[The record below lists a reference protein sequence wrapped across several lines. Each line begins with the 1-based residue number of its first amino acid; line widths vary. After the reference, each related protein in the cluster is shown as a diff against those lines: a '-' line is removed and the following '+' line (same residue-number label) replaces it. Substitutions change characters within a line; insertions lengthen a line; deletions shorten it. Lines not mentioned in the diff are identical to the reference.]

1 MRSNADREINDINRN
16 IQAAQMRI
24 NEIYAA
30 IGRTYRAETENPQGA
45 YIQMF
50 ADLKATEEQ
59 IEQMNTRVKF
69 LNGIVVCTNC
79 HSDNSVNAAFCS
91 VCGSRL
97 PHTMVADGANR
108 CTRCGNIINPGQ
120 MFCGVCGTKVENI
133 PVQPQPQFNE
143 APVQP
148 KVQPQPQFNE
158 APVQPEVQPQPQF
171 NEAPVQPE
179 VQPQPQFNEAP
190 AQPEVQP
197 QPQFNEAPVQQEVQS
212 QVNEIHEAVTEEM
225 QVTGPQEAKQRVCPN
240 CHTPIEAD
248 DAVFCAE
255 CGTRL

>member
-148 KVQPQPQFNE
+148 QPQFNEAPVQPQPQFNE

-171 NEAPVQPE
+171 NKAPVQPQFNEAPVQPE
-179 VQPQPQFNEAP
+179 VQP
-190 AQPEVQP
+190 
-197 QPQFNEAPVQQEVQS
+197 

-225 QVTGPQEAKQRVCPN
+225 QVTEPQEAKQRVCPN

>member
-143 APVQP
+143 AP
-148 KVQPQPQFNE
+148 
-158 APVQPEVQPQPQF
+158 AHPEVQP
-171 NEAPVQPE
+171 
-179 VQPQPQFNEAP
+179 
-190 AQPEVQP
+190 
-197 QPQFNEAPVQQEVQS
+197 

-225 QVTGPQEAKQRVCPN
+225 QVTEPQEAKQRVCPN

>member
-158 APVQPEVQPQPQF
+158 TPVQPQF

-179 VQPQPQFNEAP
+179 VQPQ
-190 AQPEVQP
+190 
-197 QPQFNEAPVQQEVQS
+197 
-212 QVNEIHEAVTEEM
+212 VNEIHEAVTEEM
-225 QVTGPQEAKQRVCPN
+225 QVTEPQEAKQRVCPN
-240 CHTPIEAD
+240 CHTLIEAD

>member
-148 KVQPQPQFNE
+148 E
-158 APVQPEVQPQPQF
+158 VQPEVQP
-171 NEAPVQPE
+171 
-179 VQPQPQFNEAP
+179 
-190 AQPEVQP
+190 
-197 QPQFNEAPVQQEVQS
+197 

-225 QVTGPQEAKQRVCPN
+225 QVTEPQEAKQRVCPN

>member
-148 KVQPQPQFNE
+148 QPQFNE
-158 APVQPEVQPQPQF
+158 APVQPEVQPQSQF
-171 NEAPVQPE
+171 NETPVQPE
-179 VQPQPQFNEAP
+179 VQP
-190 AQPEVQP
+190 
-197 QPQFNEAPVQQEVQS
+197 

-225 QVTGPQEAKQRVCPN
+225 QVTEPQEAKQRVCPN

>member
-59 IEQMNTRVKF
+59 IEQMNIRVKF

-148 KVQPQPQFNE
+148 
-158 APVQPEVQPQPQF
+158 EVQPQPQF
-171 NEAPVQPE
+171 NEAP

-197 QPQFNEAPVQQEVQS
+197 QPQFNEAPVQPEVQP

-225 QVTGPQEAKQRVCPN
+225 QVTEPQEAKQRVCPN

>member
-30 IGRTYRAETENPQGA
+30 IGRTYREETENPQGA

-91 VCGSRL
+91 VCGTRL

-133 PVQPQPQFNE
+133 PVQPQPQFNG
-143 APVQP
+143 AP
-148 KVQPQPQFNE
+148 
-158 APVQPEVQPQPQF
+158 APAQPEVQPQPQS
-171 NEAPVQPE
+171 
-179 VQPQPQFNEAP
+179 NEAP

-197 QPQFNEAPVQQEVQS
+197 QPQFNGAPAPAQPEAQPQPQS
-212 QVNEIHEAVTEEM
+212 NEIYEAVTEEM
-225 QVTGPQEAKQRVCPN
+225 PAAEPQEAKQRVCPN

>member
-120 MFCGVCGTKVENI
+120 MFCGVCGTKVENM
-133 PVQPQPQFNE
+133 P
-143 APVQP
+143 
-148 KVQPQPQFNE
+148 VQPQPQFNE
-158 APVQPEVQPQPQF
+158 APVQPEVQPQ
-171 NEAPVQPE
+171 
-179 VQPQPQFNEAP
+179 
-190 AQPEVQP
+190 
-197 QPQFNEAPVQQEVQS
+197 
-212 QVNEIHEAVTEEM
+212 VNEIHEAVTEEM
-225 QVTGPQEAKQRVCPN
+225 QVTEPQEAKQRVCPN

>member
-133 PVQPQPQFNE
+133 PVQPQPQFNG
-143 APVQP
+143 
-148 KVQPQPQFNE
+148 
-158 APVQPEVQPQPQF
+158 APVQPEVH
-171 NEAPVQPE
+171 
-179 VQPQPQFNEAP
+179 PQPQFNEAP

-197 QPQFNEAPVQQEVQS
+197 QPQFNEAPAQPQPQFNGAPVQPEVQP

-225 QVTGPQEAKQRVCPN
+225 QVTEPQEVKQRVCPN

>member
-148 KVQPQPQFNE
+148 
-158 APVQPEVQPQPQF
+158 
-171 NEAPVQPE
+171 
-179 VQPQPQFNEAP
+179 QPQFNEAP

-197 QPQFNEAPVQQEVQS
+197 QPQFNEAPVQPQPQFNEAPVQPEVQP

-225 QVTGPQEAKQRVCPN
+225 QVTEPQEAKQRVCPN

>member
-143 APVQP
+143 AP
-148 KVQPQPQFNE
+148 
-158 APVQPEVQPQPQF
+158 
-171 NEAPVQPE
+171 
-179 VQPQPQFNEAP
+179 

-197 QPQFNEAPVQQEVQS
+197 

-225 QVTGPQEAKQRVCPN
+225 QVTGPQEVKQRVCPN
-240 CHTPIEAD
+240 CHTPVEAD

>member
-148 KVQPQPQFNE
+148 
-158 APVQPEVQPQPQF
+158 EVQPQPQF
-171 NEAPVQPE
+171 NEALVQPE
-179 VQPQPQFNEAP
+179 VQP
-190 AQPEVQP
+190 
-197 QPQFNEAPVQQEVQS
+197 

-225 QVTGPQEAKQRVCPN
+225 QVTEPQETKQRVCPN

>member
-91 VCGSRL
+91 VCGTRL

-133 PVQPQPQFNE
+133 PVQPQPQ
-143 APVQP
+143 P
-148 KVQPQPQFNE
+148 QPQPQFNG
-158 APVQPEVQPQPQF
+158 
-171 NEAPVQPE
+171 
-179 VQPQPQFNEAP
+179 AP

-197 QPQFNEAPVQQEVQS
+197 QPQS
-212 QVNEIHEAVTEEM
+212 NEIYEAVTEEM
-225 QVTGPQEAKQRVCPN
+225 PAAEPQEAKQRVCPN

>member
-148 KVQPQPQFNE
+148 EVQPQPQFNEAPVQPQPQFNE

-179 VQPQPQFNEAP
+179 VQPQ
-190 AQPEVQP
+190 
-197 QPQFNEAPVQQEVQS
+197 
-212 QVNEIHEAVTEEM
+212 VNEIHEAVTEEM
-225 QVTGPQEAKQRVCPN
+225 QVTEPQEAKQRVCPN

>member
-148 KVQPQPQFNE
+148 
-158 APVQPEVQPQPQF
+158 
-171 NEAPVQPE
+171 
-179 VQPQPQFNEAP
+179 QPQFNEAP

-197 QPQFNEAPVQQEVQS
+197 QPQFNEAPVQPQPQFNEAPAQPEVQP

-225 QVTGPQEAKQRVCPN
+225 QVTEPQEAKQRVCPN

>member
-143 APVQP
+143 APA
-148 KVQPQPQFNE
+148 QPQPQFNE
-158 APVQPEVQPQPQF
+158 APVQPHT
-171 NEAPVQPE
+171 
-179 VQPQPQFNEAP
+179 QFNEAP

-197 QPQFNEAPVQQEVQS
+197 QPQFNEAPVQPEVQP

-225 QVTGPQEAKQRVCPN
+225 QVTEPQEAKQRVCPN

>member
-143 APVQP
+143 AP
-148 KVQPQPQFNE
+148 
-158 APVQPEVQPQPQF
+158 AQPEVH
-171 NEAPVQPE
+171 
-179 VQPQPQFNEAP
+179 PQPQFNEAP

-197 QPQFNEAPVQQEVQS
+197 Q
-212 QVNEIHEAVTEEM
+212 VNEIHEAVTEEM
-225 QVTGPQEAKQRVCPN
+225 QVTEPQEAKQRVCPN

>member
-148 KVQPQPQFNE
+148 QPQFNEAPAQPEVHPQPQFNE
-158 APVQPEVQPQPQF
+158 APVQPEVQP
-171 NEAPVQPE
+171 
-179 VQPQPQFNEAP
+179 
-190 AQPEVQP
+190 
-197 QPQFNEAPVQQEVQS
+197 

>member
-143 APVQP
+143 APAQP
-148 KVQPQPQFNE
+148 K
-158 APVQPEVQPQPQF
+158 
-171 NEAPVQPE
+171 

-197 QPQFNEAPVQQEVQS
+197 

>member
-50 ADLKATEEQ
+50 ADLKATDEQ

-91 VCGSRL
+91 VCGTRL

-133 PVQPQPQFNE
+133 PVQPQPQ
-143 APVQP
+143 
-148 KVQPQPQFNE
+148 
-158 APVQPEVQPQPQF
+158 
-171 NEAPVQPE
+171 
-179 VQPQPQFNEAP
+179 PQPQFNEAP
-190 AQPEVQP
+190 APAQPQPQFNGAPVQPEAQPQPQSNGAPAQTEVQP
-197 QPQFNEAPVQQEVQS
+197 QPQS
-212 QVNEIHEAVTEEM
+212 NEIYEAVTEEM
-225 QVTGPQEAKQRVCPN
+225 PVAEPQEAKQRVCPN

>member
-91 VCGSRL
+91 VCGTRL

-133 PVQPQPQFNE
+133 PVQPQPQPQFNE
-143 APVQP
+143 APAP
-148 KVQPQPQFNE
+148 AQPQPQFNG

-179 VQPQPQFNEAP
+179 AQPQPQ
-190 AQPEVQP
+190 
-197 QPQFNEAPVQQEVQS
+197 S
-212 QVNEIHEAVTEEM
+212 NEIYEAVTEEM
-225 QVTGPQEAKQRVCPN
+225 PAAEPQEAKQRVCPN

>member
-148 KVQPQPQFNE
+148 QPQFNE

-171 NEAPVQPE
+171 NEVQVQPE
-179 VQPQPQFNEAP
+179 VQP
-190 AQPEVQP
+190 
-197 QPQFNEAPVQQEVQS
+197 

-225 QVTGPQEAKQRVCPN
+225 QVTEPQEAKQRVCPN

>member
-148 KVQPQPQFNE
+148 QPQPQFNE

-179 VQPQPQFNEAP
+179 VQPQ
-190 AQPEVQP
+190 
-197 QPQFNEAPVQQEVQS
+197 
-212 QVNEIHEAVTEEM
+212 VNEIHEAVTEEI
-225 QVTGPQEAKQRVCPN
+225 QVTEPQEAKQRVCPN

>member
-148 KVQPQPQFNE
+148 QPQFNEAPVQPQPQFNEAPAQPEVQPQPQFNE

-179 VQPQPQFNEAP
+179 VQPQ
-190 AQPEVQP
+190 
-197 QPQFNEAPVQQEVQS
+197 
-212 QVNEIHEAVTEEM
+212 VNEIHEAVTEEM
-225 QVTGPQEAKQRVCPN
+225 QVTEPQEAKQRVCPN

>member
-148 KVQPQPQFNE
+148 QPQFNE

-171 NEAPVQPE
+171 NEVQVQPE
-179 VQPQPQFNEAP
+179 VQP
-190 AQPEVQP
+190 
-197 QPQFNEAPVQQEVQS
+197 
-212 QVNEIHEAVTEEM
+212 QVNEIHEAVAEEM
-225 QVTGPQEAKQRVCPN
+225 QVTEPQEAKQRVCPN

>member
-148 KVQPQPQFNE
+148 QPQFNE
-158 APVQPEVQPQPQF
+158 AP
-171 NEAPVQPE
+171 

-197 QPQFNEAPVQQEVQS
+197 QPQFNEAPVQPEVQP

-225 QVTGPQEAKQRVCPN
+225 QVTEPQEAKQRVCPN

>member
-50 ADLKATEEQ
+50 ADLKAREEQ

-148 KVQPQPQFNE
+148 
-158 APVQPEVQPQPQF
+158 EVQPQPQF
-171 NEAPVQPE
+171 KQAPVQP
-179 VQPQPQFNEAP
+179 
-190 AQPEVQP
+190 
-197 QPQFNEAPVQQEVQS
+197 QQQ
-212 QVNEIHEAVTEEM
+212 
-225 QVTGPQEAKQRVCPN
+225 
-240 CHTPIEAD
+240 
-248 DAVFCAE
+248 
-255 CGTRL
+255 

>member
-148 KVQPQPQFNE
+148 QPQFNE
-158 APVQPEVQPQPQF
+158 APVQPEVQPQF
-171 NEAPVQPE
+171 NETPVQPE

-197 QPQFNEAPVQQEVQS
+197 Q
-212 QVNEIHEAVTEEM
+212 VNEIHEAVAEEM
-225 QVTGPQEAKQRVCPN
+225 QVTEPQEAEQRVCPN

>member
-91 VCGSRL
+91 VCGTRL
-97 PHTMVADGANR
+97 PHTIVADGANR

-133 PVQPQPQFNE
+133 PVQPQPQ
-143 APVQP
+143 
-148 KVQPQPQFNE
+148 PQPQFNE
-158 APVQPEVQPQPQF
+158 APVQPEAQPQPQ
-171 NEAPVQPE
+171 
-179 VQPQPQFNEAP
+179 
-190 AQPEVQP
+190 
-197 QPQFNEAPVQQEVQS
+197 S
-212 QVNEIHEAVTEEM
+212 NEIYEAVTEEM
-225 QVTGPQEAKQRVCPN
+225 PVAEPQEAKQRVCPN

>member
-148 KVQPQPQFNE
+148 
-158 APVQPEVQPQPQF
+158 EVQP
-171 NEAPVQPE
+171 
-179 VQPQPQFNEAP
+179 
-190 AQPEVQP
+190 
-197 QPQFNEAPVQQEVQS
+197 

-225 QVTGPQEAKQRVCPN
+225 QVTGPQEVKQRVCPN
-240 CHTPIEAD
+240 CHTPVEAD

>member
-148 KVQPQPQFNE
+148 QPQFNE
-158 APVQPEVQPQPQF
+158 AP
-171 NEAPVQPE
+171 AH
-179 VQPQPQFNEAP
+179 PQPQFNEAP

-197 QPQFNEAPVQQEVQS
+197 QPQFNEAPVQPEVQP

-225 QVTGPQEAKQRVCPN
+225 QVTEPQEAKQRVCPN

>member
-91 VCGSRL
+91 VCGTRL

-133 PVQPQPQFNE
+133 PVQPQPQPQFNG
-143 APVQP
+143 APALAQP
-148 KVQPQPQFNE
+148 EVQPQPQFNE

-179 VQPQPQFNEAP
+179 AQPQPQ
-190 AQPEVQP
+190 
-197 QPQFNEAPVQQEVQS
+197 S
-212 QVNEIHEAVTEEM
+212 NEIYEAVTEEM
-225 QVTGPQEAKQRVCPN
+225 PVAEPQEAKQRVCPN

>member
-1 MRSNADREINDINRN
+1 MRSNADRGINDINRN

-69 LNGIVVCTNC
+69 LNGIVVCTSC

-148 KVQPQPQFNE
+148 
-158 APVQPEVQPQPQF
+158 EVQP
-171 NEAPVQPE
+171 
-179 VQPQPQFNEAP
+179 
-190 AQPEVQP
+190 
-197 QPQFNEAPVQQEVQS
+197 

-225 QVTGPQEAKQRVCPN
+225 QVTEPQEVKQRVCPN

>member
-133 PVQPQPQFNE
+133 PVQPQFNG
-143 APVQP
+143 
-148 KVQPQPQFNE
+148 
-158 APVQPEVQPQPQF
+158 
-171 NEAPVQPE
+171 APVQPE

-197 QPQFNEAPVQQEVQS
+197 QPQFNEAPVQPEVQP

-225 QVTGPQEAKQRVCPN
+225 QVTEPQEAKQRVCPN

>member
-133 PVQPQPQFNE
+133 PMQPQPQFNE
-143 APVQP
+143 TPVQP
-148 KVQPQPQFNE
+148 GVQP
-158 APVQPEVQPQPQF
+158 
-171 NEAPVQPE
+171 
-179 VQPQPQFNEAP
+179 
-190 AQPEVQP
+190 
-197 QPQFNEAPVQQEVQS
+197 

-225 QVTGPQEAKQRVCPN
+225 QVTEPQEAKQRVCPN

>member
-133 PVQPQPQFNE
+133 PVQP
-143 APVQP
+143 
-148 KVQPQPQFNE
+148 
-158 APVQPEVQPQPQF
+158 EVQPQPQF
-171 NEAPVQPE
+171 NEVQVQPE
-179 VQPQPQFNEAP
+179 VQP
-190 AQPEVQP
+190 
-197 QPQFNEAPVQQEVQS
+197 

-225 QVTGPQEAKQRVCPN
+225 QVTEPQEAKQRVCPN

>member
-148 KVQPQPQFNE
+148 
-158 APVQPEVQPQPQF
+158 
-171 NEAPVQPE
+171 
-179 VQPQPQFNEAP
+179 
-190 AQPEVQP
+190 
-197 QPQFNEAPVQQEVQS
+197 EVQS

-225 QVTGPQEAKQRVCPN
+225 QVTGPQEVKQRVCPN

>member
-91 VCGSRL
+91 VCGSKL

-148 KVQPQPQFNE
+148 QPQFNE

-179 VQPQPQFNEAP
+179 VQPQ
-190 AQPEVQP
+190 
-197 QPQFNEAPVQQEVQS
+197 
-212 QVNEIHEAVTEEM
+212 VNEIHEAVTEEM
-225 QVTGPQEAKQRVCPN
+225 QVTEPQEAKQRVCPN

>member
-143 APVQP
+143 APVR
-148 KVQPQPQFNE
+148 
-158 APVQPEVQPQPQF
+158 PEVQPQPQF

-179 VQPQPQFNEAP
+179 VQPQ
-190 AQPEVQP
+190 
-197 QPQFNEAPVQQEVQS
+197 
-212 QVNEIHEAVTEEM
+212 VNEIHEAVTEEM
-225 QVTGPQEAKQRVCPN
+225 QVTEPQEAKQRVCPN

>member
-143 APVQP
+143 TPVQP
-148 KVQPQPQFNE
+148 GVQPQPQFNE
-158 APVQPEVQPQPQF
+158 APVQPEVQPQ
-171 NEAPVQPE
+171 
-179 VQPQPQFNEAP
+179 
-190 AQPEVQP
+190 
-197 QPQFNEAPVQQEVQS
+197 
-212 QVNEIHEAVTEEM
+212 VNEIHEAVTEEM
-225 QVTGPQEAKQRVCPN
+225 QVTEPQEAKQRVCPN